1 VPHIVCVIG
10 NLYLLLVFA
19 RVLLSWLQI
28 PPGSGFAPVASFI
41 YRATEPVL
49 GPLRRAIP
57 PARMGAMAL
66 DLSPLIVLIGGQILL
81 ANLCR

>member
-1 VPHIVCVIG
+1 MGALCVLG

-19 RVLLSWLQI
+19 RVLLSWI
-28 PPGSGFAPVASFI
+28 PVPPGSAFAPVASFVH
-41 YRATEPVL
+41 RATEPVL

-57 PARMGAMAL
+57 PARMGTMAL

-81 ANLCR
+81 GEICR